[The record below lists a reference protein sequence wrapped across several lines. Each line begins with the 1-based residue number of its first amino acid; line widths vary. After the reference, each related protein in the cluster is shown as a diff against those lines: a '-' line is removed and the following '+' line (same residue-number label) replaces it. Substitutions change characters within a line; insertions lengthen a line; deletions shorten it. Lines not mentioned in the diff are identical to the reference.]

1 VLLLFWITLKL
12 IRRPGRWW
20 IKLDDKAAN
29 FQGVIGNLE
38 RLTYLR
44 DEDDDEN
51 ELGQVRSRSDSESRP
66 YPAENLPTSAS
77 GVFDMPG
84 IGAQL
89 STPITPSPNGLGS
102 PPSHEIGN
110 GTLQRRETGESET
123 EIDTGDG
130 RETAPL

>member
-12 IRRPGRWW
+12 IRRPCRWW
-20 IKLDDKAAN
+20 VKLDDKAAN

-51 ELGQVRSRSDSESRP
+51 ELGQVRTRSDSESRP
-66 YPAENLPTSAS
+66 HPAENLPTSAS
-77 GVFDMPG
+77 GAFDMPG

-89 STPITPSPNGLGS
+89 LTPIIPSPNGQS
-102 PPSHEIGN
+102 SRPSHETGN
-110 GTLQRRETGESET
+110 GTLLRRETGESET
-123 EIDTGDG
+123 EIDT
-130 RETAPL
+130 R